1 MSQLFCRS
9 HTSRLTIL
17 SDLNLINAPTPRASA
32 VFLVFMTSNVID
44 RASIPMVPSL
54 MLSAMVLHPL
64 SPVPKTG
71 FRSEPNREVLYS
83 RLMMAQRING
93 NCLSRSTKI
102 FLFFFSDQLVFL
114 FAVSCGTLLFPSDFT
129 LLCGYTESFLLLS
142 LSPIATCLY
151 HLVISLSRPDHR
163 HCLVAEQNSK
173 MQRRRPLAAF
183 RNRAAAC
190 SLTKRCVLLRRKMA
204 KVEETYGE
212 GVRGARSS
220 SGYRRGVY
228 AALIVG
234 TNPSHLLC

>member
-17 SDLNLINAPTPRASA
+17 SDRNLINAPTPRASA

-71 FRSEPNREVLYS
+71 SRSEPNREVLYS

-102 FLFFFSDQLVFL
+102 FLFFFGSTRLLVRCFL
-114 FAVSCGTLLFPSDFT
+114 RHLTFPLRLYPFMRLYRVFPLVVAFSH
-129 LLCGYTESFLLLS
+129 CHLS
-142 LSPIATCLY
+142 LSSCYL
-151 HLVISLSRPDHR
+151 SLSTRPPTLSCCR
-163 HCLVAEQNSK
+163 TKLQNAAPPPIGGIPQSSCCLFVDKA
-173 MQRRRPLAAF
+173 L
-183 RNRAAAC
+183 
-190 SLTKRCVLLRRKMA
+190 CV
-204 KVEETYGE
+204 VEKEDGE
-212 GVRGARSS
+212 S
-220 SGYRRGVY
+220 
-228 AALIVG
+228 
-234 TNPSHLLC
+234 